1 MYVKDFR
8 EISKNDFVIV
18 GGKGASLGEMLNAG
32 IPVPPGFVITTEA
45 FRKFQN
51 QELPIDVKREILD
64 AFDKLGTERVAVRSS
79 AVAEDSS
86 SASWAGQLE
95 TYLNVDR
102 EDLMRS
108 VIKCW
113 GSISSE
119 RAKAYAAEQKTAKE
133 NLAVAVVI
141 QQMVESEKSGVTFTI
156 NPITQ
161 NRDELVIEAG
171 YGLGE
176 LLVQGLIT
184 PDTYVV
190 DKRTFK
196 VISKSINRQ
205 DKMLVFRDGK
215 NKMIE
220 VLREKRHIQVLY
232 DAQIRHL
239 VKIAL
244 DIETHFRAPQDIEWA
259 FEDGKFYIVQSRPI
273 TTLS

>member
-1 MYVKDFR
+1 
-8 EISKNDFVIV
+8 
-18 GGKGASLGEMLNAG
+18 
-32 IPVPPGFVITTEA
+32 
-45 FRKFQN
+45 
-51 QELPIDVKREILD
+51 
-64 AFDKLGTERVAVRSS
+64 
-79 AVAEDSS
+79 
-86 SASWAGQLE
+86 
-95 TYLNVDR
+95 
-102 EDLMRS
+102 MRS

-220 VLREKRHIQVLY
+220 VLREKRHKQVLY